1 MKTINYPRDPGV
13 EDARMFV
20 DKAFCVVNWDNFKEE
35 IRALEFCEM
44 LPPGLA
50 RAVQN
55 FLQGT
60 LRRLFWEIRL
70 SPVEY
75 LEARRVLDA
84 VCDIIDFV
92 DAAFGPEYLA
102 KIIRQFYI

>member
-1 MKTINYPRDPGV
+1 MKIINYPRDPGV

-20 DKAFCVVNWDNFKEE
+20 DKVFCVVNWNNFKEE
-35 IRALEFCEM
+35 IRVLESCE
-44 LPPGLA
+44 LPPNLA
-50 RAVQN
+50 RGVQN

-75 LEARRVLDA
+75 LEARRVLEA

-92 DAAFGPEYLA
+92 DAAFGPEHLA
-102 KIIRQFYI
+102 KIMGQLYV